1 MRENKEI
8 NKIKNKFKLN
18 IINIYIDIYIHE
30 KLKIGMI
37 LYKKRE
43 MNNK

>member
-18 IINIYIDIYIHE
+18 IINIYVR
-30 KLKIGMI
+30 KIENWND
-37 LYKKRE
+37 LV
-43 MNNK
+43 

>member
-18 IINIYIDIYIHE
+18 IINIYIYE